1 MFDTGLSGSIGLR
14 KLAFFKS
21 RGIAMNLLWNRNRQA
36 IKKDSLQFD
45 ISESKKHLHWA
56 EDSLEHG
63 RFRGDI
69 VE

>member
-1 MFDTGLSGSIGLR
+1 
-14 KLAFFKS
+14 
-21 RGIAMNLLWNRNRQA
+21 MNLLWNRNRQA